1 MNLTMNNTQEK
12 TILAVDLDGSL
23 IKTDLLYES
32 VIRLIFTK
40 PWLVILLPFWLLSG
54 KTHLKQCLDKAI
66 TLETEHLPWNN
77 ELIHYLEEEKKSGR
91 TIILCT
97 GSWQSLADKVAAK
110 FTFFTDAHGS
120 NQNVNL
126 TGTSKANFLVE
137 RYGEKN
143 FSYVGNESLDLK
155 IWQHAKSAV
164 VISKS
169 PALAEKTSAV
179 CTIEKTLAGSSGL
192 SFRSILK
199 QIRIHQWVKNAL
211 IFVPLVTSHQLSDTN
226 LLISAMIAFVA
237 YGLCASA
244 TYIIN
249 DLSDLTS
256 DRKNDKKKYRPLA
269 AGEISIPQ
277 GIILSAILLTT
288 SLVIAAQLNGWF
300 LYSLLTYIA
309 VTLSYSFKIKH
320 LQSLDITVL
329 AGLYTLRII
338 SGALAVDVLPSFWL
352 LAFSMFIFLCLAL
365 IKRLSEVI
373 NNQEK
378 YSKET
383 KLSGR
388 GYYIG
393 DLQVLMSL
401 ATASGMLS
409 ILVFAMY
416 INSPETI
423 SLYAEPYILWLLC
436 PLFAYWIIRVI
447 IMASRGE
454 VDEDPILFAIKDSR
468 SWITGIL
475 ILLII
480 FASSI

>member
-1 MNLTMNNTQEK
+1 MNNTQEK

-32 VIRLIFTK
+32 AIRLIFTK

-54 KTHLKQCLDKAI
+54 KKYLKQQLDKSI
-66 TLETEHLPWNN
+66 VLETEHLPWNN

-97 GSWQSLADKVAAK
+97 GSWQNLADKVAAK
-110 FTFFTDAHGS
+110 FAFFTEAHGS
-120 NQNVNL
+120 DQNVNL
-126 TGTSKANFLVE
+126 TGASKAKFLVE

-143 FSYVGNESLDLK
+143 FSYVGNETLDLK

-164 VISKS
+164 VISS
-169 PALAEKTSAV
+169 SSALAEKTSAV
-179 CTIEKTLAGSSGL
+179 CTVEKTFAGSGGL
-192 SFRSILK
+192 SFRSVLK

-211 IFVPLVTSHQLSDTN
+211 IFVPLITSHQLSDAN
-226 LLISAMIAFVA
+226 LFFNATIAFIA

-277 GIILSAILLTT
+277 GIILSSILLTT
-288 SLVIAAQLNGWF
+288 SLVIAAQLNTWF

-309 VTLSYSFKIKH
+309 VTLGYSFKFKR
-320 LQSLDITVL
+320 LQSLDITIL
-329 AGLYTLRII
+329 AGLFTLRII
-338 SGALAVDVLPSFWL
+338 SGALAVEILPSFWL

-365 IKRLSEVI
+365 IKRLSEII

-409 ILVFAMY
+409 VLVFAMY

-423 SLYAEPYILWLLC
+423 LLYAEPYALWLLC
-436 PLFAYWIIRVI
+436 PLFAYWIIRII

-468 SWITGIL
+468 SWITGAL
-475 ILLII
+475 ILLIV
-480 FASSI
+480 FTSSI